1 MNHESR
7 LMKFVPAGVV
17 LAVAVFL
24 GLDQERVHDFDLL
37 YILFGCGTVIAL
49 LALTVLDY
57 SGKLG
62 RRRNR

>member
-1 MNHESR
+1 
-7 LMKFVPAGVV
+7 MKFVPAGVV

-49 LALTVLDY
+49 LALAILDY
-57 SGKLG
+57 SGRL
-62 RRRNR
+62 RRRGNR